1 MIRSPR
7 RHKTIEITVEGPG
20 DVLVAVP
27 LRISASKIESVV
39 RRRAGWILRHEADA
53 ARAAHERRFVSGES
67 LPYLGRLVRM
77 WMHEDDVSRVE
88 LRFHHWQ
95 FEVTVPSRITAR
107 RRRGAIARAFEH
119 WYRER
124 ALTYLHRRS
133 SVLATRLGV
142 RPAAVLVRDQRR
154 RWGSCSPEGVLRF
167 NWRLV
172 MQPPALIDYV
182 VVHELAHLRSRTHG
196 AEYWSHVAML
206 VPDHRVRRTQLR
218 ELGHQL
224 PL

>member
-1 MIRSPR
+1 M
-7 RHKTIEITVEGPG
+7 V
-20 DVLVAVP
+20 VAAP
-27 LRISASKIESVV
+27 LRTAASKIEAIV

-53 ARAAHERRFVSGES
+53 ARATHERRFVSGES

-77 WMHEDDVSRVE
+77 WVREDDVSRVE

-95 FEVTVPSRITAR
+95 FDVTVPSRITAR
-107 RRRGAIARAFEH
+107 RRRGVISRAFEH

-124 ALTYLHRRS
+124 ALMHLDRRS
-133 SVLATRLGV
+133 AVLAARLGV
-142 RPAAVLVRDQRR
+142 RPTGVLVRDQRR

-172 MQPPALIDYV
+172 MQAPALIDYV

-196 AEYWSHVAML
+196 ADYWSHVAML
-206 VPDHRVRRTQLR
+206 VPDHRERRTRLR
-218 ELGHQL
+218 ELGRQL